1 MRLARIQRLV
11 RRHRRPFAMAL
22 AALSVVLLGLSL
34 STPVST
40 PTGAVMSGLE
50 TGEVA
55 VPIVLD
61 SPALAS
67 TLRIGD
73 IIDVVRV
80 SEDGRGSLIAADA
93 RVLETSTPGGMPDAV
108 IVLAV
113 DEARGQGLAEIS
125 TSQLSVIIR
134 QRAGD
139 LSQET

>member
-1 MRLARIQRLV
+1 
-11 RRHRRPFAMAL
+11 MAL
-22 AALSVVLLGLSL
+22 AATAVLLFGVSL
-34 STPVST
+34 RSPAPT
-40 PTGAVMSGLE
+40 PTGVVSVLG
-50 TGEVA
+50 TNEVA

-80 SEDGRGSLIAADA
+80 SDAGGSLIAADA
-93 RVLETSTPGGMPDAV
+93 RVLETATPGGMPDAV

-113 DEARGQGLAEIS
+113 DEARGQALAEIS

-134 QRAGD
+134 QRADG
-139 LSQET
+139 SPQET

>member
-1 MRLARIQRLV
+1 
-11 RRHRRPFAMAL
+11 MAL
-22 AALSVVLLGLSL
+22 AAAAVVLFGLSL
-34 STPVST
+34 RT
-40 PTGAVMSGLE
+40 PTPTPAGGVVSALG

-73 IIDVVRV
+73 IIDVVRI
-80 SEDGRGSLIAADA
+80 SEDGRGSLIATDA

-113 DEARGQGLAEIS
+113 EEARGHGLAEIS
-125 TSQLSVIIR
+125 TSQLSVVIR
-134 QRAGD
+134 QRAGG
-139 LSQET
+139 LPQET

>member
-1 MRLARIQRLV
+1 MGLPRIPRLV

-22 AALSVVLLGLSL
+22 AALSVVLFGLSL
-34 STPVST
+34 RSPVPTPA
-40 PTGAVMSGLE
+40 GAVMSGLG

-67 TLRIGD
+67 TLRTGD

-80 SEDGRGSLIAADA
+80 SEDGRGSLVAADA

-113 DEARGQGLAEIS
+113 DEARGQGLAELS